1 MSGNK
6 IRMIYSNKRS
16 NEYTDVKNA
25 EDVENKKSLQ
35 FEISRNRWKDQRSE
49 IISILINFG
58 LILIC
63 LIYFYSLIC
72 KNSS

>member
-6 IRMIYSNKRS
+6 IRIVYFNKRS
-16 NEYTDVKNA
+16 NEYTDVKNVKN
-25 EDVENKKSLQ
+25 VENNKPFQLK
-35 FEISRNRWKDQRSE
+35 IN
-49 IISILINFG
+49 LINLG

>member
-6 IRMIYSNKRS
+6 IRMVYFNKRS
-16 NEYTDVKNA
+16 NEYTDVKNVKN
-25 EDVENKKSLQ
+25 VENNKPFQLK
-35 FEISRNRWKDQRSE
+35 IN
-49 IISILINFG
+49 LINLG

-63 LIYFYSLIC
+63 FIYFYSLIC